1 VFKSGYFPRILGIL
15 LMVACLGYLV
25 DSFGI
30 LFPSSG
36 ALSIVS
42 SVLLPAGVIG
52 ELSFTLW
59 LLIKS
64 VNVEQWEIR
73 ARKSA

>member
-1 VFKSGYFPRILGIL
+1 MPLGHTEPNG
-15 LMVACLGYLV
+15 M

-36 ALSIVS
+36 VLSIVS
-42 SVLLPAGVIG
+42 SAVLAVGVIG

-59 LLIKS
+59 LLIKG